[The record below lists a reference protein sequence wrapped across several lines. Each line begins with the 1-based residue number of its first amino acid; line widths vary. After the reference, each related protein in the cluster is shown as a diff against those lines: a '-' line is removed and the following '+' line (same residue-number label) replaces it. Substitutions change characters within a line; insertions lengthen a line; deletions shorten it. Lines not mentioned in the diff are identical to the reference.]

1 MTVWLNFKASQL
13 VTSLQI
19 SQHRVLSSQ
28 AASQVITSH
37 FFPQFLSLFL
47 FHVPLLF
54 VLLQIEL
61 ELEKMSV
68 KSCGSQVDP
77 KCEMKKTI
85 SFKLNRSTSELWQ
98 QLKSDSE
105 FGQYG
110 KLMILINYFFTK
122 QYSRGVDT
130 VHGFSI
136 YVISLLIHSILI

>member
-1 MTVWLNFKASQL
+1 M
-13 VTSLQI
+13 
-19 SQHRVLSSQ
+19 
-28 AASQVITSH
+28 
-37 FFPQFLSLFL
+37 
-47 FHVPLLF
+47 PLLF

-105 FGQYG
+105 FG
-110 KLMILINYFFTK
+110 
-122 QYSRGVDT
+122 
-130 VHGFSI
+130 
-136 YVISLLIHSILI
+136 